1 MSAWRLESD
10 ALLAELLGEAGLDWI
25 AWDAPPPGRRP
36 IAVSL
41 VGLDPAPDERQRVF
55 ASLATALSPGR
66 VLIVADHNRPR
77 RFVDALVAVVAS
89 PRVPGSTLR
98 ERWKRLGRPTARE
111 VQGAGFRVEKL
122 RLAAGERVQIVVAI
136 RS

>member
-1 MSAWRLESD
+1 MSAWRRESD
-10 ALLAELLGEAGLDWI
+10 ALLAELFGGAGLAWI
-25 AWDAPPPGRRP
+25 AWDARPPDRAP

-41 VGLDPAPDERQRVF
+41 IGLDPAPDERRRVF
-55 ASLATALSPGR
+55 ASLAAALNPGR

-77 RFVDALVAVVAS
+77 RLTDALVAVVAA
-89 PRVPGSTLR
+89 PRVPGSTPR

-111 VQGAGFRVEKL
+111 VQTAGFRVEKL
-122 RLAAGERVQIVVAI
+122 RLVAGERVQIVVAT